1 MLLDEKELQNDA
13 IQCEEIEYNIRRT
26 IQKISKELQLIKMN
40 DNLYEKHNLY

>member
-40 DNLYEKHNLY
+40 DNLYEKHNLF

>member
-40 DNLYEKHNLY
+40 DNL

>member
-13 IQCEEIEYNIRRT
+13 IQCEKIEYNIRRT

-40 DNLYEKHNLY
+40 DNLYEKHNLF